1 VKKDKKKN
9 PQQANASQ
17 CGGKKFDEGK
27 VRVDLLP
34 SESLFAVAE
43 VLTFG
48 ASKYGEHNWRK
59 GMAWSRLYAAAQ
71 RHMMKWNAGET
82 HDEESGKN
90 HLAHACVNLLML
102 LSYEKSCREL
112 DDRFKP

>member
-1 VKKDKKKN
+1 MKKVRHQRN
-9 PQQANASQ
+9 SNAE
-17 CGGKKFDEGK
+17 GKKFDEGK

>member
-1 VKKDKKKN
+1 VKKVRHQRN
-9 PQQANASQ
+9 SNAE
-17 CGGKKFDEGK
+17 GKKFDEGK

-34 SESLFAVAE
+34 TESLFAVAE

>member
-1 VKKDKKKN
+1 MKKVRHQRN
-9 PQQANASQ
+9 SNAE
-17 CGGKKFDEGK
+17 GKKFDEGK

-71 RHMMKWNAGET
+71 RHMLKWNAGET
-82 HDEESGKN
+82 HDKESGKN

>member
-1 VKKDKKKN
+1 MKKNKKQN
-9 PQQANASQ
+9 PQQANDSQ
-17 CGGKKFDEGK
+17 CAGKKFDGGK

-59 GMAWSRLYAAAQ
+59 GIAWSRLYAAAQ

-82 HDEESGKN
+82 HDDESGMN

-102 LSYEKSCREL
+102 LSYDKNHPEL
-112 DDRFKP
+112 DDRYKD

>member
-1 VKKDKKKN
+1 MKKVRHQRN
-9 PQQANASQ
+9 SNAE
-17 CGGKKFDEGK
+17 GKKFDEGK
-27 VRVDLLP
+27 VRVDLIP
-34 SESLFAVAE
+34 TESLFAVAE

>member
-1 VKKDKKKN
+1 MTTNQKQSL
-9 PQQANASQ
+9 QQTSDSQ
-17 CGGKKFDEGK
+17 CEGKKFDGGK
-27 VRVDLLP
+27 VRMDLLP

-48 ASKYGEHNWRK
+48 ADKYGEHNWRK

-71 RHMMKWNAGET
+71 RHMVKWNAGET
-82 HDEESGKN
+82 HDDESGMN

-102 LSYEKSCREL
+102 LSYDKHHPNL
-112 DDRFKP
+112 DDRFKE

>member
-1 VKKDKKKN
+1 VTTNQKQN
-9 PQQANASQ
+9 PQQANDSQ
-17 CGGKKFDEGK
+17 CEGKKFDGGK
-27 VRVDLLP
+27 VRMDLLP

-48 ASKYGEHNWRK
+48 ADKYGEHNWRK

-71 RHMMKWNAGET
+71 RHMVKWNAGET
-82 HDEESGKN
+82 HDDESGMN

-102 LSYEKSCREL
+102 LSYEKNHQDL
-112 DDRFKP
+112 DDRFKE

>member
-1 VKKDKKKN
+1 VKKVRHQRN
-9 PQQANASQ
+9 SNAE
-17 CGGKKFDEGK
+17 GKKFDEGK
-27 VRVDLLP
+27 IRVDLLP

>member
-1 VKKDKKKN
+1 MKKVRHQRN
-9 PQQANASQ
+9 SNAE
-17 CGGKKFDEGK
+17 GKKFDEGK

-82 HDEESGKN
+82 HDKESGKN

>member
-1 VKKDKKKN
+1 MKKVRHQRN
-9 PQQANASQ
+9 SNAE
-17 CGGKKFDEGK
+17 GKKFDEGK
-27 VRVDLLP
+27 IRVDLLP

-59 GMAWSRLYAAAQ
+59 GIAWSRLYAAAQ

>member
-1 VKKDKKKN
+1 VKKVRHQRN
-9 PQQANASQ
+9 SNAE
-17 CGGKKFDEGK
+17 GKKFDEGK
-27 VRVDLLP
+27 IRVDLLP

-43 VLTFG
+43 V
-48 ASKYGEHNWRK
+48 
-59 GMAWSRLYAAAQ
+59 WSRLYAAAQ

-112 DDRFKP
+112 DDRFKS

>member
-1 VKKDKKKN
+1 MKKVRHQRN
-9 PQQANASQ
+9 SNAE
-17 CGGKKFDEGK
+17 GKKFDEGK

-34 SESLFAVAE
+34 TESLFAVAE

>member
-1 VKKDKKKN
+1 MKKVRHQRN
-9 PQQANASQ
+9 SNAE
-17 CGGKKFDEGK
+17 GKKFDEGK
-27 VRVDLLP
+27 IRVDLLP